1 MFDRKREQANWGA
14 LWQQM
19 EALREEIAALTELVQ
34 TLKPQPGGEAEQEQA
49 HAANMARQ
57 WERFWAYTGE
67 AQEKGEG

>member
-1 MFDRKREQANWGA
+1 MFDRKREQANWSA

-57 WERFWAYTGE
+57 WERFLAYTGE

>member
-1 MFDRKREQANWGA
+1 MFDKKREEANWSA

-19 EALREEIAALTELVQ
+19 EALREEIAALTELTQ
-34 TLKPQPGGEAEQEQA
+34 SLKPPAGGEAEHEQA